1 MKIDNWFVRS
11 ERVKDKHVGLIRY
24 CKYLINELHKNHS
37 GKCKIIPMLGNT
49 DDFIRVVSS
58 KAVNLDL
65 ENSRKKGGRPVQS
78 YAQSFVFSLPPS
90 IKKPTPNEWKL
101 ITVDII
107 KQMAK
112 YLKLDVQDL
121 NGCVFANVHD
131 QDNPHLNLLISR
143 VIKGKAQ
150 STIDQKGIIGL
161 VKKVFTASTLTRCG
175 LDVSGYEPL
184 QTNLGKR
191 QTKWQVIE
199 NQALASLEEVK
210 KETKNLQIAAEKAK
224 DLARFSEKMNGQ
236 LEDWL
241 EAIKADDR
249 SHNDE
254 REFES
259 NEKREQITSL
269 NLPDNQVKLMDEAF
283 NTSETKSGKPIK
295 NRVRYKT

>member
-24 CKYLINELHKNHS
+24 CKYLINSSHKNHS
-37 GKCKIIPMLGNT
+37 GKCTIIPMLGNT
-49 DDFIRVVSS
+49 DNFIRVVSS
-58 KAVNLDL
+58 EAVNLDL
-65 ENSRKKGGRPVQS
+65 DNSRKKGGRPVQS

-90 IKKPTPNEWKL
+90 IKKPTTEEWKL
-101 ITVDII
+101 ITADII

-112 YLKLDVQDL
+112 YLKLDIQDL
-121 NGCVFANVHD
+121 NGRVFANVHD
-131 QDNPHLNLLISR
+131 QDNPHLNILVSR
-143 VIKGKAQ
+143 VIKSKTQ
-150 STIDQKGIIGL
+150 STVDQKGIIGL
-161 VKKVFTASTLTRCG
+161 VKKVFTASTLTHCG

-191 QTKWQVIE
+191 QTKWKVIE
-199 NQALASLEEVK
+199 SQALASLDEVK

-224 DLARFSEKMNGQ
+224 RLARISETLNGQ
-236 LEDWL
+236 IENWL
-241 EAIKADDR
+241 SAIKADD
-249 SHNDE
+249 SAHNDE

-259 NEKREQITSL
+259 NGELENITSL
-269 NLPDNQVKLMDEAF
+269 NLPDNQVKFMDEAF

>member
-24 CKYLINELHKNHS
+24 CKYLTNESHKNHS
-37 GKCKIIPMLGNT
+37 GKCRIIPMLGNA
-49 DDFIRVVSS
+49 DNFIRVVSS
-58 KAVNLDL
+58 AAVNLDL

-90 IKKPTPNEWKL
+90 VKKPTANEWKL
-101 ITVDII
+101 ITIDII
-107 KQMAK
+107 KQIAK
-112 YLKLDVQDL
+112 SLKLDVQDL

-131 QDNPHLNLLISR
+131 QDNPHLNILISR
-143 VIKGKAQ
+143 VIKGKSQ

-161 VKKVFTASTLTRCG
+161 MKKTFTASTLARCG

-184 QTNLGKR
+184 QTNIGKR

-199 NQALASLEEVK
+199 NKALASLEEVK
-210 KETKNLQIAAEKAK
+210 KETKNLQVAAEKVK
-224 DLARFSEKMNGQ
+224 ELARFSEKMNGQ

-241 EAIKADDR
+241 EAIKADGS
-249 SHNDE
+249 SHNEE
-254 REFES
+254 RELES
-259 NEKREQITSL
+259 NKQREQITSL
-269 NLPDNQVKLMDEAF
+269 NLPENQVKFMDETF